1 MGGFIMRISP
11 TVFRMILLLILI
23 CLGIALGFSYYY
35 GVNVDYTFEVYI
47 FMTAASF
54 VWVIVAFLVLFFL
67 PRFELSK
74 RQAWVAYHGHI
85 AVAKIVGHY
94 TTETEAQNGKKIIY
108 HHNVVR
114 TEDGLEFTID
124 YNPILKTD
132 DGVVFIRYDE
142 DTAIFDNRL
151 MKLIYL
157 KKINQSNL
165 SSYIT
170 QNENYKPIPSD
181 ISGYK
186 RTIFGKKLVFI
197 LLGIIILLNYIIPT
211 VIILTSKPSDEA
223 VISNTSWNQD
233 IKTKSK
239 SILGFELPE
248 YDLGYSGSY
257 YVSDS
262 KQRLFDTN
270 GNSGYLYPNANEFSF
285 DFLSTTPDD
294 DKLSS
299 YATYLSNNYGFTKNY
314 DLTNLEYYSD
324 VASACSETNFTGY
337 FHYIQLKKGNV
348 YIVITK
354 SFRNGYYAYMD
365 YAAELKKGVWITC
378 INM

>member
-1 MGGFIMRISP
+1 
-11 TVFRMILLLILI
+11 
-23 CLGIALGFSYYY
+23 
-35 GVNVDYTFEVYI
+35 
-47 FMTAASF
+47 
-54 VWVIVAFLVLFFL
+54 
-67 PRFELSK
+67 
-74 RQAWVAYHGHI
+74 
-85 AVAKIVGHY
+85 
-94 TTETEAQNGKKIIY
+94 
-108 HHNVVR
+108 
-114 TEDGLEFTID
+114 
-124 YNPILKTD
+124 
-132 DGVVFIRYDE
+132 
-142 DTAIFDNRL
+142 

-270 GNSGYLYPNANEFSF
+270 GNSGYLYPNANEF
-285 DFLSTTPDD
+285 
-294 DKLSS
+294 
-299 YATYLSNNYGFTKNY
+299 
-314 DLTNLEYYSD
+314 
-324 VASACSETNFTGY
+324 
-337 FHYIQLKKGNV
+337 
-348 YIVITK
+348 
-354 SFRNGYYAYMD
+354 
-365 YAAELKKGVWITC
+365 
-378 INM
+378 

>member
-35 GVNVDYTFEVYI
+35 GVNADYTFEVYI

-197 LLGIIILLNYIIPT
+197 LLGIIILLVASIKRKDEKLSLNHRLRITMVGVAALTAAFICVGMLLVWTPT
-211 VIILTSKPSDEA
+211 DSYAIEGVQGRYFTPILPLVLLSLQTS
-223 VISNTSWNQD
+223 
-233 IKTKSK
+233 
-239 SILGFELPE
+239 ELE
-248 YDLGYSGSY
+248 L
-257 YVSDS
+257 DS
-262 KQRLFDTN
+262 KWD
-270 GNSGYLYPNANEFSF
+270 NSIIYINHIW
-285 DFLSTTPDD
+285 
-294 DKLSS
+294 
-299 YATYLSNNYGFTKNY
+299 FT
-314 DLTNLEYYSD
+314 
-324 VASACSETNFTGY
+324 VFV
-337 FHYIQLKKGNV
+337 F
-348 YIVITK
+348 
-354 SFRNGYYAYMD
+354 
-365 YAAELKKGVWITC
+365 C
-378 INM
+378 IINRFQV